1 MSPFAPID
9 IRYVVEKRD
18 IGSRAGYQK
27 AGIGIGTQCRRKPF
41 VVVVTLASFAKAEAI
56 CASRSEDGDSWHLL
70 RLVEF
75 DPASE
80 ISLAHGALV
89 H

>member
-41 VVVVTLASFAKAEAI
+41 VVVVN
-56 CASRSEDGDSWHLL
+56 L
-70 RLVEF
+70 RFTV
-75 DPASE
+75 
-80 ISLAHGALV
+80 
-89 H
+89 